1 MNKKKLITML
11 TALALVGAI
20 GVGATL
26 AYLSDKT
33 AELTNTF
40 KFAENG
46 IGIELDEAKIGD
58 DNKALPAGEDGEEPR
73 VDAGETQE
81 YKNIIPGMIMDKD
94 PTVTITADSLNCNV
108 FVSVKNAN
116 AEAVLK
122 INDLNEKAWL
132 VVNPSTY
139 GLKAAA
145 NTTYY
150 VYQGEKA
157 TGTIESGD
165 TFKVVSTKAFNED
178 GEEISVDVKLE
189 DVFQTLTVGTD
200 VKQVLD
206 EEGNDITFSAIVI
219 KAAAVQADSCSDD
232 DAAKTALEMLINADA
247 E

>member
-46 IGIELDEAKIGD
+46 IGIELDEATIGD
-58 DNKALPAGEDGEEPR
+58 DNKAVDHDNDRTPAGGGQTYD
-73 VDAGETQE
+73 
-81 YKNIIPGMIMDKD
+81 NIIPGMEMDKD

-116 AEAVLK
+116 AEEVLK
-122 INDLNEKAWL
+122 INDFNAKAWAE
-132 VVNPSTY
+132 VNPADY
-139 GLKAAA
+139 NLEAAD
-145 NTTYY
+145 NTKYY

-157 TGTIESGD
+157 TGTVEANDS
-165 TFKVVSTKAFNED
+165 FKVVPNAPTD
-178 GEEISVDVKLE
+178 TVLE
-189 DVFQTLTVGTD
+189 DVFQTLTVGTEVTAETEFTD
-200 VKQVLD
+200 
-206 EEGNDITFSAIVI
+206 IVI
-219 KAAAVQADSCSDD
+219 KAAAVQADSCADD
-232 DAAKTALEMLINADA
+232 DAAKTALEMLLSAN
-247 E
+247 